1 MFGAGGERRARPV
14 DGAGRSAGVSCPI
27 PKGEVIR
34 AWVFFFL
41 NIFAYIYHF
50 IVCIYRRP
58 HRKSI
63 FVIVDLLILFT

>member
-34 AWVFFFL
+34 AWVFFF
-41 NIFAYIYHF
+41 FKYF
-50 IVCIYRRP
+50 CIYLP
-58 HRKSI
+58 FYCVYI
-63 FVIVDLLILFT
+63 